1 MPFLNC
7 YELKNVLLKA
17 NDLRKEYSLYL
28 PWILHCGESI
38 RVRNQNLI
46 DGYLLESK
54 RFGHGINL
62 YKYLGLLDKIKE
74 KKF

>member
-1 MPFLNC
+1 M
-7 YELKNVLLKA
+7 K
-17 NDLRKEYSLYL
+17 
-28 PWILHCGESI
+28 
-38 RVRNQNLI
+38 NLI
-46 DGYLLESK
+46 DIYLMKSK